1 MSVTFN
7 TREKKITVASESGF
21 AQDYFDSESYLT
33 DFPDREADCY
43 VFTHVPPITATIVPQ
58 VITMRQAKLVLLVAG
73 LLDTVNTV
81 VASAG
86 QATQIE
92 WEYAAEVN
100 RTWPTLVALQSALG
114 LSDAELDNLFIAGAA
129 L

>member
-33 DFPDREADCY
+33 DYPDREGDCY
-43 VFTHVPPITATIVPQ
+43 VFTYVPPITAITVPQ
-58 VITMRQAKLVLLVAG
+58 VITMRQAKLVLLSAD
-73 LLDTVNTV
+73 LLDTVNAV
-81 VASAG
+81 VATTD